1 MAETKVRMAI
11 DPFITVE
18 NAMSYAKKLNL
29 PRKMVSVD
37 YDDEADILYVKFKHA
52 KIVDNDSL
60 DDKGLI
66 TASLDEHGKVVGLV
80 IMEASKFTQEFKN

>member
-1 MAETKVRMAI
+1 MAEIKVRMAI
-11 DPFITVE
+11 DPFSTVE
-18 NAMSYAKKLNL
+18 NAMSCARKLNL

-52 KIVDNDSL
+52 KIVDNESL

-80 IMEASKFTQEFKN
+80 IMEASKFSQPSKN

>member
-1 MAETKVRMAI
+1 MAEIKVRMAI

-18 NAMSYAKKLNL
+18 NAMSCARKLNL

-66 TASLDEHGKVVGLV
+66 TASLDENGKVVGLV
-80 IMEASKFTQEFKN
+80 IMEASKFAQPCKN

>member
-1 MAETKVRMAI
+1 MAI
-11 DPFITVE
+11 DPFLTVE
-18 NAMSYAKKLNL
+18 NALSSARKLNL

-52 KIVDNDSL
+52 KIVDNDAL
-60 DDKGLI
+60 DDVGLI

-80 IMEASKFTQEFKN
+80 IMEASKFAQPRKN

>member
-1 MAETKVRMAI
+1 MAEIKVKMAI
-11 DPFITVE
+11 DPFLTVE
-18 NAMSYAKKLNL
+18 NAMSYARKLNL

-52 KIVDNDSL
+52 KIVDNDAL

-80 IMEASKFTQEFKN
+80 IMEASKFTQPSKN

>member
-1 MAETKVRMAI
+1 MAEIKVRMAI
-11 DPFITVE
+11 DPFLTVE
-18 NAMSYAKKLNL
+18 NALSCAKKLNL
-29 PRKMVSVD
+29 PEKMVSVD

-60 DDKGLI
+60 DSKGLI

-80 IMEASKFTQEFKN
+80 IMQASKFSESRKN

>member
-1 MAETKVRMAI
+1 MAEVKVKMAI
-11 DPFITVE
+11 DPFKTVG
-18 NAMSYAKKLNL
+18 NALSRSRRVKL
-29 PRKMVSVD
+29 PKTMVSVD

-66 TASLDEHGKVVGLV
+66 TASLDEHGKVVGLI
-80 IMEASKFTQEFKN
+80 IMQASKFTQEPKK

>member
-1 MAETKVRMAI
+1 MAEIKVRMAI
-11 DPFITVE
+11 DPFLTVE
-18 NAMSYAKKLNL
+18 NALSYAKRLNL
-29 PRKMVSVD
+29 PQKMVSVD

-66 TASLDEHGKVVGLV
+66 TASLDEHGKVIGLV
-80 IMEASKFTQEFKN
+80 IMEASKFSKPCKN

>member
-1 MAETKVRMAI
+1 MAEIKVKMAI
-11 DPFITVE
+11 DPFLTVE
-18 NAMSYAKKLNL
+18 NAMSYARKLNL

-52 KIVDNDSL
+52 KIVDNDAL

-66 TASLDEHGKVVGLV
+66 TASLDEHGKVVGLI
-80 IMEASKFTQEFKN
+80 IMEASKFTQPSKN

>member
-1 MAETKVRMAI
+1 MAEIKVRMAI
-11 DPFITVE
+11 DPFLTVE
-18 NAMSYAKKLNL
+18 NALSHAKKLNL
-29 PRKMVSVD
+29 PTKMVSVD

-60 DDKGLI
+60 DNKGLI

-80 IMEASKFTQEFKN
+80 IMEASKFSKPHKN